1 MITPSCR
8 LETCGVFPVCTALQG
23 RPCYL
28 SLSMRAKGVT
38 ACSITNEWKGSWSY
52 PDLCESQAQPIS
64 APYCHSK
71 ILVLSFLFHFS
82 LYCSHVCLVYVH
94 VPVCMLVHM
103 CGHGVCCCTRML
115 WPEAKVRSSLIAL
128 SGLASPS
135 ACLLPESPVYGLRA
149 EITGGP
155 LCTADIYVAAR
166 DLNSGPYIVWQVLY

>member
-1 MITPSCR
+1 MLTPSCR

-82 LYCSHVCLVYVH
+82 LYCSHVCLVHVH

-115 WPEAKVRSSLIAL
+115 WPEAEVRCLPWLLSLVWLVHLPACFRNLL
-128 SGLASPS
+128 SMVWGQRLQEGHCAQPTFMW
-135 ACLLPESPVYGLRA
+135 LPG
-149 EITGGP
+149 I
-155 LCTADIYVAAR
+155 
-166 DLNSGPYIVWQVLY
+166 